1 MAIFLAFILGL
12 SIVTCY
18 IPVKKQNLKEQ
29 TIYTGFAEN
38 SVKIIENIKP
48 ISEFKDEFIVKQT
61 YDYSCGSAALATILK
76 YYLNEDFSEK
86 QLIRGLLRFGDKE
99 KIIKRRAFSLLDMK
113 KFVKVIGYKGVG
125 YKAEIED
132 LKGLGMPSIIPI
144 TIFGYNHFVVLKGIY
159 KNHVFIADP
168 SLGNISFTVKEF
180 EKMWYKNILFV
191 VYPEGGLIKNN
202 LKLANKDLKFISDE
216 ILMRTVFN
224 YDQPLSNRQVNDM
237 REKIINGM
245 IIKLK

>member
-1 MAIFLAFILGL
+1 MG
-12 SIVTCY
+12 
-18 IPVKKQNLKEQ
+18 
-29 TIYTGFAEN
+29 
-38 SVKIIENIKP
+38 KP
-48 ISEFKDEFIVKQT
+48 
-61 YDYSCGSAALATILK
+61 A
-76 YYLNEDFSEK
+76 
-86 QLIRGLLRFGDKE
+86 
-99 KIIKRRAFSLLDMK
+99 
-113 KFVKVIGYKGVG
+113 
-125 YKAEIED
+125 
-132 LKGLGMPSIIPI
+132 IIPI
-144 TIFGYNHFVVLKGIY
+144 TILGYNHFVVLKGIY

-168 SLGNISFTVKEF
+168 SLGNISFTVKELK
-180 EKMWYKNILFV
+180 KMWYKNILFV